1 QKCER
6 CLTVLERD
14 APVVEH
20 DWAVS
25 VRDEH
30 TKRFYRMWKAVCMKC
45 AEAVEGFHPFW
56 LEKNLRHCKQ
66 CNRPVY
72 KRWGRKAVL
81 CSRQCQTRSYREQ
94 KRRQSGKVGAHFLCS
109 VCSQP
114 FQPKR
119 RDAQFCSNACRQRKY
134 RQETTSVKRREKT
147 AMRRLDL
154 SAEHRL

>member
-1 QKCER
+1 MEAGMKHGRGQWERHQEDPGMSVTDNEKWHGNLQLSVTQQQKCER

-81 CSRQCQTRSYREQ
+81 CSRQCQTRFYREQ
-94 KRRQSGKVGAHFLCS
+94 KRRQSGKVGAHVLCS

-114 FQPKR
+114 FQPK
-119 RDAQFCSNACRQRKY
+119 
-134 RQETTSVKRREKT
+134 
-147 AMRRLDL
+147 
-154 SAEHRL
+154 